1 VEKTK
6 VKFYEYIKKHKVI
19 NDEDLAFVKV
29 REDDLYAD
37 QKHRPHVSDRFQLI
51 QEVGKKLYNIEPNSI
66 VYSAHKS
73 FDTLPLNNPDM
84 NKRGLHIFRMI
95 FSRYRYPREQD
106 TIFDRNG
113 LVIVK
118 DFLKDEFVKLVS
130 NELTSYPLVT
140 FKTPDNLLIDAHTPG
155 LKHMLLDS
163 PLKETVLSY
172 IRCKPNQSNYHV
184 DDASSKFRR
193 NTFIQRVLNKKND
206 NDEQKIMHSDI
217 FFPAIKFW
225 YFPDEVKHE
234 YGPFNF
240 LEADMTTEPFLD
252 YFYRE
257 SNAIA
262 NDSWDRK
269 RDRSHPEG
277 SMRLFDS
284 EIEAMGL
291 KRTSVAVEP
300 NTLVIANV
308 GNFHARG
315 DVTQEW
321 TRNSVHGSI
330 RIERPFVR

>member
-1 VEKTK
+1 M
-6 VKFYEYIKKHKVI
+6 KFYEYIKKHKVI
-19 NDEDLAFVKV
+19 NEEDLAFVKE
-29 REDDLYAD
+29 REDDLYGD
-37 QKHRPHVSDRFQLI
+37 QDARPHNLDRFKLI
-51 QEVGKKLYNIEPNSI
+51 QEVGHKLYGIDKNSI

-73 FDTLPLNNPDM
+73 FDRLPLNNPDM

-95 FSRYRYPREQD
+95 FSRYRVPKVQD
-106 TIFDRNG
+106 TIFDNSG
-113 LVIVK
+113 LVIVN

-140 FKTPDNLLIDAHTPG
+140 YKTPDNLLIDAHTPG
-155 LKHMLLDS
+155 LQHMLLNS
-163 PLKETVLSY
+163 PLKDTILSY
-172 IRCKPNQSNYHV
+172 IRCKPSQSNYHI

-193 NTFIQRVLNKKND
+193 NTFVQRVLNKKDD

-225 YFPDEVKHE
+225 YFPDEVKDE

-240 LEADMTTEPFLD
+240 LEADVTTEPFLD
-252 YFYRE
+252 YFYE
-257 SNAIA
+257 QSCAIA

-277 SMRLFDS
+277 SMRLFDT

-291 KRTSVAVEP
+291 ERTSVSVPA
-300 NTLVIANV
+300 NTLVVANV

-315 DVTQEW
+315 DVTKEW

-330 RIERPFVR
+330 RIEQPFRT